1 MTQHERN
8 PQQPSGM
15 PFHRYPP
22 FTPIDLPD
30 RTWPGRTTT
39 EAPRWCAVDLRDG
52 NQALIDPMSPAR
64 KRRMFELLVR
74 MGYKEIEVGFP
85 SASQTDF
92 DFVRQLIEEDLIP
105 DDVIIQV
112 LTQAREQLIE
122 RTFESIRGAKQ
133 AIVHLYNSTSTL
145 QRRVVFGL
153 DRGRHHRHRGRRARG
168 CARSSPRRMPRHRRR
183 TTSTRRSP
191 TPAPS
196 WSSPSRSAT
205 RSTTC
210 GSRRRTAS

>member
-1 MTQHERN
+1 MTVHNE
-8 PQQPSGM
+8 QQPTAM
-15 PFHRYPP
+15 PISRYRA

-30 RTWPGRTTT
+30 RTWPTTT
-39 EAPRWCAVDLRDG
+39 ITRAPQWCAVDLRDG

-85 SASQTDF
+85 AASQTDF
-92 DFVRQLIEEDLIP
+92 DFVRVLVEEDLVP
-105 DDVIIQV
+105 DDVVIQV
-112 LTQAREQLIE
+112 LTQAREHLIE

-153 DRGRHHRHRGRRARG
+153 DMDGIADIAVQGARL
-168 CARSSPRRMPRHRRR
+168 CKKYEETIPE
-183 TTSTRRSP
+183 TQVFYEY
-191 TPAPS
+191 
-196 WSSPSRSAT
+196 
-205 RSTTC
+205 
-210 GSRRRTAS
+210 